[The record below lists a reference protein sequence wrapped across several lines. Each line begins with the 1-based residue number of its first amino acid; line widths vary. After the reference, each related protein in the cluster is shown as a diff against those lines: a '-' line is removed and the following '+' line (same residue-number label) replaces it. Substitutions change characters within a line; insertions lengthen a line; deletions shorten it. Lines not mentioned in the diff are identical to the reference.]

1 MLPPGVD
8 FYSGLVHRSE
18 PGSIQTFIPEFP
30 IQALHEG
37 VLGRFAGLNEAQ
49 SHAGCFAPKKHRL
62 TGEFCTVITD
72 DFPRLASVFAK
83 LRQETRHLAPTD

>member
-1 MLPPGVD
+1 MFPPGVD
-8 FYSGLVHRSE
+8 FHSGLVHRSE
-18 PGSIQTFIPEFP
+18 PGPIQTFIPEFT
-30 IQALHEG
+30 IQALHER

-49 SHAGCFAPKKHRL
+49 TYTRFLAPEKHRL
-62 TGEFCTVITD
+62 AGEFSAVITD